1 MQTSV
6 GRTRTCALR
15 GSDHKLTSR
24 RNPTSIGESPTYS
37 RFMLKRTHRQ
47 LPPAAT
53 GRSTD
58 SIRGARV
65 IRPHCSAAHS
75 STVSPS
81 PPSLSTSSPCP
92 VYGGSVSS
100 TYHASLPCS
109 TCGLRHRSS
118 RFGRIN
124 PRRLWT
130 ISHKRK
136 SLFMFNFI
144 RTTTAVPNFRR
155 VTIVRRSH
163 VEPLRTLAHCSGSV
177 YGILEFHDFD
187 MGTCHHLR
195 R

>member
-15 GSDHKLTSR
+15 GSDHKWTSR

-37 RFMLKRTHRQ
+37 RFMLKRTNRQ

-65 IRPHCSAAHS
+65 IRPHCSAVYS
-75 STVSPS
+75 IIVSPS
-81 PPSLSTSSPCP
+81 TPSLSTSSPRP
-92 VYGGSVSS
+92 AHGGSVFS

-109 TCGLRHRSS
+109 TCGPRHRSS
-118 RFGRIN
+118 RFGRIS

-130 ISHKRK
+130 ISRKRK
-136 SLFMFNFI
+136 SFLMSILFGLPTQLF
-144 RTTTAVPNFRR
+144 P
-155 VTIVRRSH
+155 
-163 VEPLRTLAHCSGSV
+163 
-177 YGILEFHDFD
+177 ILGE
-187 MGTCHHLR
+187 
-195 R
+195 